1 MTGRHGDAI
10 DGTRTPRFRFL
21 RKDRGKAS
29 APASQLLT
37 APVTALRLPDLA
49 DISDTGNVTPV
60 TAAGTGPLGWPLVRD
75 AIGVRP
81 ATGGEMVGEFTG
93 IIRAYEDEA
102 EPISE
107 EDFARPATGA
117 TREVEAAERIV
128 AGRADLARIYVPAA
142 INAIPLG
149 VWDTPANREPM
160 RYVPDL
166 PADLTDLPEFRE
178 ALRVHTRSGPVPA
191 SGCGPWLVDGQ
202 TWGER
207 MVAAAGRLLVP
218 QATDTEPVPV
228 PSPPA
233 DTETSGT
240 EPEPDPGT
248 PEPPEVAAAMEA
260 CDALNPVPAEMA
272 GEDATA

>member
-1 MTGRHGDAI
+1 MSGRHA
-10 DGTRTPRFRFL
+10 PRFRFL
-21 RKDRGKAS
+21 RKDR
-29 APASQLLT
+29 APASQLLA

-117 TREVEAAERIV
+117 TREVDAAERIV
-128 AGRADLARIYVPAA
+128 AERADLARIYVPAA

-166 PADLTDLPEFRE
+166 HADLTDLPMFR
-178 ALRVHTRSGPVPA
+178 AAMSRRTRCHAGQA
-191 SGCGPWLVDGQ
+191 AGQ

-207 MVAAAGRLLVP
+207 MVREGTRLLAPSEIPAFTFAAAP
-218 QATDTEPVPV
+218 QA
-228 PSPPA
+228 A
-233 DTETSGT
+233 DAEASGT
-240 EPEPDPGT
+240 EPYPGT
-248 PEPPEVAAAMEA
+248 PEPPEIATAMEA
-260 CDALNPVPAEMA
+260 CDALNPVPAELA